1 MCVGKSTFKTSKLLP
16 CDPTL
21 QHRGKENV
29 EFIRNKT
36 KTKKQKVWKTAN
48 LKTFATL
55 ETRKQEKKERKKDLS
70 WATFISPPSPPYVS
84 RAPHVDSSWCKQ
96 TVSTTSLCPVHSSP
110 PPSRLAPLYFP
121 VSVTAGTE
129 TAVWQ
134 CVQYDTVRL
143 SIQYS
148 RPMRHT

>member
-36 KTKKQKVWKTAN
+36 KQRNKKSEKQQTSKLLRLWKP
-48 LKTFATL
+48 
-55 ETRKQEKKERKKDLS
+55 ESRRRKKKERSQLS
-70 WATFISPPSPPYVS
+70 YIHFPPSPPYVS
-84 RAPHVDSSWCKQ
+84 RAPHVDSSWCKR

>member
-55 ETRKQEKKERKKDLS
+55 ETRKQEKKERKKISVELHS
-70 WATFISPPSPPYVS
+70 FPPLPAVRFKSATCGFLLVQADSKYHFIIPPLLPLASPLY
-84 RAPHVDSSWCKQ
+84 
-96 TVSTTSLCPVHSSP
+96 TFLCPWRP
-110 PPSRLAPLYFP
+110 AQKQLCD
-121 VSVTAGTE
+121 SV
-129 TAVWQ
+129 
-134 CVQYDTVRL
+134 C
-143 SIQYS
+143 SMIQYGWVYS
-148 RPMRHT
+148 TVDRCDIRR